1 LDEGD
6 MTVVNEDANNVKDT
20 HLSKRFLISLVIG
33 PACWLMP
40 HQGVIST
47 LLPQRLAELDP
58 AHKIPLLL
66 AFSSTAMVVALISN
80 FILGALSD
88 MTQSRF
94 GKRTPWIVGC
104 SALSC
109 GVLFL
114 VGTAPNVPMLFVYW
128 CFYEVVVNG
137 VASSMVAQMSDRVP
151 LKWRGTASSAYAIGQ
166 TFGVQLGVL
175 VASQFLSDIR
185 LGIWVFALIAFVG
198 GLVSAWL
205 ANEASATLMISAN
218 DNAFSWGRLI
228 SALKFPKISEAH
240 DFYLS
245 LIGKYVLFTSTG
257 MIGNYMLYFIQD
269 DLGLKGK
276 RASSILSI
284 NAMIILVGGLIAG
297 AAIGPISDRLR
308 RTKSLI
314 VGATLVIAAGAFVPL
329 VFTTAAGLIAYSC
342 IIGIVNGANSTL
354 TQSLNLS
361 VLPHPESAAK
371 DLGIMNLANTLGGVS
386 ASVLGGT
393 IISLLGYRAIF
404 VVEAVLLLLSAFCVS
419 RIKSAR

>member
-47 LLPQRLAELDP
+47 LLPQRLVELDP

-205 ANEASATLMISAN
+205 ANEASAHMLGHN
-218 DNAFSWGRLI
+218 EPQHFSMRNLVT
-228 SALKFPKISEAH
+228 ALRFPGITEAK

-245 LIGKYVLFTSTG
+245 LIAKFTLIASTG
-257 MIGNYMLYFIQD
+257 MISNYMLYFIQD
-269 DLGLKGK
+269 DLHLKDSS
-276 RASSILSI
+276 ASSILSI
-284 NAMIILVGGLIAG
+284 NSVITLVGGLMAG
-297 AAIGPISDRLR
+297 SAIGPISDKLQK
-308 RTKSLI
+308 TKDLI
-314 VGATLVIAAGAFVPL
+314 VIATVVMAFGAFLPL
-329 VFTTAAGLIAYSC
+329 IIPTTMGLIIYSGV
-342 IIGIVNGANSTL
+342 IGVVNGANSTL

-361 VLPHPESAAK
+361 VLPNAESAAK
-371 DLGIMNLANTLGGVS
+371 DLGILNLANTLGGVT
-386 ASVLGGT
+386 ASMIGGGV
-393 IISLLGYRAIF
+393 ISWLGYRAIF
-404 VVEAVLLLLSAFCVS
+404 VVEAVLLLFSAFCVS

>member
-1 LDEGD
+1 
-6 MTVVNEDANNVKDT
+6 MAVVNEDANNVKDT
-20 HLSKRFLISLVIG
+20 HLSKRFLVSLVIG

-185 LGIWVFALIAFVG
+185 FGIWVFALIAFVG
-198 GLVSAWL
+198 GLVSVWL
-205 ANEASATLMISAN
+205 ANEASATLLMSGN

-276 RASSILSI
+276 RASSILSV

-329 VFTTAAGLIAYSC
+329 VFTTATGLIAYSC

>member
-1 LDEGD
+1 
-6 MTVVNEDANNVKDT
+6 MAVVNEDANNVKDT

-88 MTQSRF
+88 MTQTRF

-109 GVLFL
+109 VVLFL
-114 VGTAPNVPMLFVYW
+114 VGTTSSIPALFVYW
-128 CFYEVVVNG
+128 CLYEIVVNG
-137 VASSMVAQMSDRVP
+137 VASAMVAQMSDRVP

-185 LGIWVFALIAFVG
+185 MGIWIFALIAFAG
-198 GLVSAWL
+198 GLLSSWL
-205 ANEASATLMISAN
+205 SGEATAIPIIRRAEQGFT
-218 DNAFSWGRLI
+218 WGRLFA
-228 SALKFPKISEAH
+228 SLRFPRVSEAH

-269 DLGLKGK
+269 DLGLKGSG
-276 RASSILSI
+276 ASSLLSI
-284 NAMIILVGGLIAG
+284 NAMIILVGGLISG
-297 AAIGPISDRLR
+297 AVIGPISDKFQ
-308 RTKSLI
+308 RTKTLI

-329 VFTTAAGLIAYSC
+329 IVTSAAGLIAYSC
-342 IIGIVNGANSTL
+342 IISIVNGANSTL

-386 ASVLGGT
+386 ASVLGGS
-393 IISLLGYRAIF
+393 IISWLGYRAIF
-404 VVEAVLLLLSAFCVS
+404 VVEAILLVVSAICVS
-419 RIKSAR
+419 RIKSTK